1 MIIRRFG
8 LLNYSKYQ
16 IHELSLFG
24 NNGFTRNIFSLVLGS
39 LFSTKEVKSPYENRI
54 GTGRRGH
61 ARHVYLRYIGCLFGE
76 RH

>member
-1 MIIRRFG
+1 MSFRCLGIIDLHAIVF
-8 LLNYSKYQ
+8 K
-16 IHELSLFG
+16 
-24 NNGFTRNIFSLVLGS
+24 LVLGS

>member
-1 MIIRRFG
+1 MGIIDLHAIVF
-8 LLNYSKYQ
+8 K
-16 IHELSLFG
+16 
-24 NNGFTRNIFSLVLGS
+24 LVLGS
-39 LFSTKEVKSPYENRI
+39 LFFTKEVNSPYENRI